1 MIGIG
6 FASYSLL
13 FAFTFVAAVTNVEQA
28 FTENEISP
36 RLIPVAP
43 TKIVNVKAHLQKYA
57 LLKLKIQRKIR
68 IVLQHKFFERIGTVS
83 RWSCGESRQ

>member
-6 FASYSLL
+6 LASYSLL
-13 FAFTFVAAVTNVEQA
+13 LAFTFVAAVTNVEQA

-43 TKIVNVKAHLQKYA
+43 TKLVNVKPHLA

-68 IVLQHKFFERIGTVS
+68 IALQHNFFERVGTVS